1 MKRFVSA
8 SCPFLLLLLG
18 IASFSGCDQDGSV
31 CNPGQLRN
39 GTTVCGLNDEGVLVQ
54 ACEQEH
60 WVDTQTCTGADEC
73 VENSTQVGRTPCND
87 TGFMVQACTGGAWAD
102 TAECSVPSSAEMPL
116 LAVGQHLGMITGFEL
131 LLSQTQTLSES
142 GRAEAVARGMSIGRV
157 HLDWKDLEPT
167 MGVTYRDNLEERML
181 ALENEGLQSFVAIY
195 VVDTEGEDLLPADLS
210 GLPLDSPVVQE
221 RYQEMLD
228 WAVPLIVEHGGFVL
242 SVGNEPDPHLLEHPE
257 DTAALVAFV
266 TAARYHVHTLDSRLA
281 VTITLTLDSLTAA
294 HGPLLIAE
302 SDVVTFNYYPITFS
316 PTVSVTDTSVS
327 AVQEM
332 IDAMLT
338 AAGGKQV
345 LIQELGCPAGYD
357 DMESLI
363 GSSEATQ
370 AGFLANVVEVMTRRP
385 ALRAAVWFQQ
395 VDWSA
400 DLVAYYTE
408 VFEQEGL
415 PPLWIDAFEEF
426 LRTVGF
432 LKYEDGAERI
442 PGWEAF
448 LSAQD
453 LLYSLR
459 NK

>member
-1 MKRFVSA
+1 MKRIA
-8 SCPFLLLLLG
+8 SPSCLFLLILLV
-18 IASFSGCDQDGSV
+18 IAWFPGCDQDRSECKTSQV
-31 CNPGQLRN
+31 RD
-39 GTTVCGLNDEGVLVQ
+39 GTTVCGLNDEGVFLQ
-54 ACEQEH
+54 ACEQGH
-60 WVDTQTCTGADEC
+60 WVDTQTCTGEDEC
-73 VENSTQVGRTPCND
+73 TEDSTQVGQTPCND
-87 TGFMVQACTGGAWAD
+87 TGFLFQECTSGTWAD
-102 TAECSVPSSAEMPL
+102 TSECSVASSLEMPL
-116 LAVGQHLGMITGFEL
+116 LAAGQHLGMITGFEL
-131 LLSQTQTLSES
+131 LPSQTRTLSEN
-142 GRAEAVARGMSIGRV
+142 GRAQAVARGMSIGRV

-167 MGVTYRDNLEERML
+167 RGVTYRNNLEAPLL

-257 DTAALVAFV
+257 DTAALAGFIA
-266 TAARYHVHTLDSRLA
+266 AARYHVHTLESQLA

-294 HGPLLIAE
+294 HGPVLIAE

-316 PTVSVTDTSVS
+316 PTVLVTDTSMS

-332 IDAMLT
+332 IDAMLA
-338 AAGGKQV
+338 AAGEKQV

-357 DMESLI
+357 DVESLI
-363 GSSEATQ
+363 GSSEAIQ
-370 AGFLANVVEVMTRRP
+370 AGFLANVVEVMTQRP

-408 VFEQEGL
+408 IFEQEGL

-432 LKYEDGAERI
+432 LKYEDGAERT

-453 LLYSLR
+453 LLYSSR
-459 NK
+459 NE